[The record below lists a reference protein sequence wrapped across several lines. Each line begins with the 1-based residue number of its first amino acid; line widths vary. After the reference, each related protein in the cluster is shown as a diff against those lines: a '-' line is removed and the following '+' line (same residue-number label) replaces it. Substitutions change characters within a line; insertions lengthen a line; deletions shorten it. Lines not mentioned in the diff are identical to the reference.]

1 MADPAQKRDTLTED
15 GQHSEDAGDS
25 QLPTDN
31 GSSSDDDDWFNKSL
45 DDFEIPAATV
55 KSDRWDNEDEDEPEE
70 EGPQRPDTGRGT
82 SARSGSA
89 SARTAG
95 ASKPDK
101 QEQKQENGL
110 NGGSRISDAAGQ
122 AEDDSSPEKR
132 TPSPG
137 EEAGG
142 DEGQRPEEEKGT
154 KIPGIRRIFGP
165 ILVLK
170 PTSRPGREPAGEDGA
185 WAPVKEEESA
195 EEAEVPE
202 ERDEEWFLRNLKEL
216 PTMFNLIRVH
226 SMPTARYDLSHDSL
240 GLCVCALIGLSVFRA
255 LYFSDSVCLCFCHP
269 FKSNAAKLYTS
280 GIRVYKKG
288 ESARFAVY

>member
-25 QLPTDN
+25 QLLTDN
-31 GSSSDDDDWFNKSL
+31 GSSSSDDDWFNKSL

-70 EGPQRPDTGRGT
+70 EGPQRPDTVRGT
-82 SARSGSA
+82 SARSSSA

-101 QEQKQENGL
+101 PEQKREKGL
-110 NGGSRISDAAGQ
+110 IGRSRISDAAGQ
-122 AEDDSSPEKR
+122 AEDDSNPERR

-137 EEAGG
+137 EESGD
-142 DEGQRPEEEKGT
+142 DEGQRPEEKKGN

-165 ILVLK
+165 LLVLK
-170 PTSRPGREPAGEDGA
+170 PTSQQGREPAGEDGA
-185 WAPVKEEESA
+185 WEPVKEEESA
-195 EEAEVPE
+195 EEEVEVPE
-202 ERDEEWFLRNLKEL
+202 ERDEEWFMRNLKEL

-226 SMPTARYDLSHDSL
+226 SLPTARYD
-240 GLCVCALIGLSVFRA
+240 
-255 LYFSDSVCLCFCHP
+255 
-269 FKSNAAKLYTS
+269 
-280 GIRVYKKG
+280 
-288 ESARFAVY
+288 